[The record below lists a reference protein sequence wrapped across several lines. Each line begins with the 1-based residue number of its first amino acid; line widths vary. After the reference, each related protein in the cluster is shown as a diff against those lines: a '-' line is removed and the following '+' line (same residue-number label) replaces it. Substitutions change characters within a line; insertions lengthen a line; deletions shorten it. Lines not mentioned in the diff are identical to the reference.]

1 MNAKPPLHYVST
13 RGQAEPLGFDD
24 VLLAGLAPDGGL
36 FVPET
41 WPQFSNDDWRAL
53 RGRPYV
59 DAAFAILK
67 PFAAAMGEAELKS
80 DIAAAYATFGVSEV
94 APLRALPHLGADL
107 HLLELFHG
115 PTLAF
120 KDVALQLL
128 GRLMDRELSRRNARA
143 VVVGATSGDTG
154 SAAIHALKGRA
165 NVEVFILYPHGRV
178 SDVQRRQMTTVS
190 DGNVHALA
198 VEGTFDDCQAIVKA
212 LFADTPFRDEVGLA
226 AVNSINWARIAAQI
240 VYYATAALALG
251 APEKKISFAVP
262 TGNFGD
268 IYAGYAAK
276 RMGLPVGRL
285 IIATNV
291 NDILAR
297 TLETGRYEVRG
308 VTATSSPSMDIQV
321 SSNFERLLFELG
333 GRDAA
338 LIARLMRDLKEKGAF
353 ELPASMLAR
362 LREDFTAF
370 RADEGEVAAMIAEV
384 QKKEGILIDPH
395 TAVGLVAARK
405 AGAGGAPLV
414 ALATAHAAKFPD
426 AVTKAA
432 GRAPELPEAL
442 KPMMTAPERFSVV
455 EARTESVKWFIQ
467 DHLGM
472 PL

>member
-13 RGQAEPLGFDD
+13 RGQAEPLGFAD

-36 FVPET
+36 FVPEV
-41 WPQFSNDDWRAL
+41 WPQFSNGDWRAL

-67 PFAAAMGEAELKS
+67 PFAVAMGEAELKS

-94 APLRALPHLGADL
+94 
-107 HLLELFHG
+107 
-115 PTLAF
+115 
-120 KDVALQLL
+120 
-128 GRLMDRELSRRNARA
+128 
-143 VVVGATSGDTG
+143 
-154 SAAIHALKGRA
+154 
-165 NVEVFILYPHGRV
+165 ILYPHGRV

-212 LFADTPFRDEVGLA
+212 LFADAPFRDAVGLA

-251 APEKKISFAVP
+251 APEKRVSFAVP

-333 GRDAA
+333 GRDAE

-370 RADEGEVAAMIAEV
+370 RADEGEVAATIAEV

-405 AGAGGAPLV
+405 AGDDGAPLV

-426 AVTKAA
+426 AVAKAA

-467 DHLGM
+467 DHLRM
-472 PL
+472 PR